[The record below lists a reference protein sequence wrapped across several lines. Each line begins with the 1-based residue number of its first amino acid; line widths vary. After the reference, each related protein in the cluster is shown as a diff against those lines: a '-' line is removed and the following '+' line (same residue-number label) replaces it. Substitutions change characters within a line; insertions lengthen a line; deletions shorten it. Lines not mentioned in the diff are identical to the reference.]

1 MFLSC
6 FAARYDEITQS
17 GCNRHALEVFV
28 WRHFKLCQD
37 APQSSIPAW
46 VEEWPKLQQ
55 CAWPKLRPLMD
66 VFGRFEVRND
76 VWWTDS
82 GVLRRDFVSKDS
94 TLLHTPRV
102 VDAIE
107 KLDLLKI
114 HSRL

>member
-1 MFLSC
+1 M
-6 FAARYDEITQS
+6 QS
-17 GCNRHALEVFV
+17 SLEVFV

-37 APQSSIPAW
+37 APQGSIPAW

-66 VFGRFEVRND
+66 VFGRFEARSD

-82 GVLRRDFVSKDS
+82 GVLRRDFVGKDS
-94 TLLHTPRV
+94 TLLHTPSV